1 MRKLIISSIIF
12 FLTTMLYGQEFKIS
26 LAPTINSALLYRFVT
41 GDTPGQNWKA
51 GLSTSFDYLFLN
63 DKKINFGLGINYHFS
78 QVEFVPNPNTGDMV
92 LHTEN
97 VNLISLRFRTVYI
110 LKNHFY
116 ISLDPAFDLHISHD
130 EQQMLDNQSGLGL
143 SLGIGK
149 NIKINDAL
157 LLNIEPKLWVH
168 NIVPFHKES
177 SPYRLTT
184 IGLNFGLVFGQKS
197 MSLLR

>member
-26 LAPTINSALLYRFVT
+26 LAPTINSAHLYWAVK
-41 GDTPGQNWKA
+41 GAPPGQNWKA
-51 GLSTSFDYLFLN
+51 GFSTSFDYLFIR

-78 QVEFVPNPNTGDMV
+78 QVEFIFNSNTGDMI
-92 LHTEN
+92 LRTEN
-97 VNLISLRFRTVYI
+97 INLISLRFRTVYI

-116 ISLDPAFDLHISHD
+116 ISLDPAIDLHLNYD
-130 EQQMLDNQSGLGL
+130 ERQLLDNQSGLGL

-149 NIKINDAL
+149 NIRINDAL

-168 NIVPFHKES
+168 NIVPFHNES
-177 SPYRLTT
+177 LPYRLTT

-197 MSLLR
+197 M